1 MWLADLGT
9 LLARIRFLSLW
20 KAERVPKVPLEMS
33 LSSTLS
39 RVIRVHSK
47 LNSLWAGVFKL
58 MNLTHHWPYWEV
70 QIWGK
75 KLRAGD
81 VTASPW
87 SEKKAHL
94 LYGTL
99 RQRCSVFLPW
109 WSERVWGQ
117 EPAAILQSGAWLF
130 GTPWTVAHQ
139 APLSIGFSRQE
150 HWNGWSFPY
159 SGGSSPPRDG
169 SRISRISCLGRRVL
183 SHCAIWEALNIL

>member
-1 MWLADLGT
+1 MQGWSQDWKMWLADLGT

-99 RQRCSVFLPW
+99 RQRCSVFLYKSCTEPQMVSRSCDMCVVSIFVHW
-109 WSERVWGQ
+109 FVAQIPLLSRVCLANHATLIISVWGGKV
-117 EPAAILQSGAWLF
+117 PF
-130 GTPWTVAHQ
+130 
-139 APLSIGFSRQE
+139 
-150 HWNGWSFPY
+150 Y
-159 SGGSSPPRDG
+159 
-169 SRISRISCLGRRVL
+169 
-183 SHCAIWEALNIL
+183 